1 MYHCTNTGRSI
12 LLGTK
17 GAGTEHEKDQC
28 DLHDAIDM
36 FLVRQAVGVISGVAT
51 RSYNPE
57 YCTVKG
63 TL

>member
-1 MYHCTNTGRSI
+1 M
-12 LLGTK
+12 LGTK